1 MEDSMKSIILLLCVA
16 ACVAQKPGAVAPP
29 AAAPAAP
36 ADPWKTATQLPNVDF
51 AGITADQK
59 QQVLKLLREENC
71 TCGCGM
77 KMAECRM
84 KDPKC
89 VFSRMSSEAAIKTL
103 KEGKGVDAMR
113 KAALAEDHLKKLD
126 VAVKIKTDGEPSK
139 GPANAKITLVEFSDF
154 QCPYCSQAAAKL
166 DELLKRHPNDVR
178 LVYRHYPIYLIH
190 SQAKLAARAS
200 LAAHAQG
207 KFWPMHDLMFRN
219 NEKLSQENI
228 LAWAKQIGL
237 NMDKFNKDLESPAI
251 AKALDSSIKE
261 ADEIGVLGTPT
272 VFLNGQRYNGELD
285 PAELGKVVDEE
296 LKKK

>member
-1 MEDSMKSIILLLCVA
+1 MKSLFLLLCVA
-16 ACVAQKPGAVAPP
+16 VCLAQKPGAVAP
-29 AAAPAAP
+29 APE
-36 ADPWKTATQLPNVDF
+36 PWKTATQLPNIDF
-51 AGITADQK
+51 SGITPDQK

-77 KMAECRM
+77 KMAECRV

-126 VAVKIKTDGEPSK
+126 TPVKINIEGEPAK

-154 QCPYCSQAAAKL
+154 QCPYCAQAAGKL
-166 DELLKRHPNDVR
+166 DELMKKYPNDIR
-178 LVYRHYPIYLIH
+178 LVYRQYPIFLIH

-200 LAAHAQG
+200 LAAQAQG
-207 KFWPMHDLMFRN
+207 KFWPLHDLMFRN

-228 LAWAKQIGL
+228 LLWAKQVGL

-251 AKALDSSIKE
+251 AKALDRSIQE
-261 ADEIGVLGTPT
+261 ADDIGVLGTPT

-285 PAELGKVVDEE
+285 PAELGKVVAEE